1 MNNRSLLSKAAID
14 TTTLQNGGKMNPEQ
28 ADKFITYMQDFSTF
42 LQRVTFIR
50 MLTTRRMLDFGE
62 VSKRNMR
69 KQKENQENAATGKI
83 NTKQRELSAVG
94 VIMPYDVTFQF
105 MKENIEKGNINDTL
119 AKLFAQQMSN
129 DTVDLAWNGDESNAD
144 EFLNINNGWLKI
156 IEADSESHKFDSAGI
171 TSRIDLFGKM
181 LEMVPSKYFQLYQ
194 EEDKSKLK
202 IFVPYSDNRAYKQ
215 ELTERNTALG
225 DSVLIS
231 GKNVNYD
238 GFEIVPVGFIP
249 DGQRIISTYENLAYG
264 VFGDSLEVY
273 HDVVPRKTRHEYTL
287 LADFDFEIHNPDAI
301 VSAKTRS

>member
-14 TTTLQNGGKMNPEQ
+14 TSALGTGGKMNAEQ
-28 ADKFITYMQDFSTF
+28 ANKFITYMKDYSQF
-42 LQRVTFIR
+42 LQRVTFIE
-50 MLTTRRMLDFGE
+50 MQSTKRMLDFGE

-69 KQKENQENAATGKI
+69 KQKENDDNPATGTL
-83 NTKQRELSAVG
+83 NTKQRELEAVG
-94 VIMPYDVTFQF
+94 VIMPYDVSFQF
-105 MKENIEKGNINDTL
+105 MKENIEKGNINETL
-119 AKLFAQQMSN
+119 AQLFAQQMSN
-129 DTVDLAWNGDESNAD
+129 DTVDLAWNGDESSED
-144 EFLNINNGWLKI
+144 EFIKINNGWIKL
-156 IEADSESHKFDSAGI
+156 IEDASDSHKLDSNGI
-171 TSRIDLFGKM
+171 TSRIELFRKM

-231 GKNVNYD
+231 GKNVTYD

-249 DGQRIISTYENLAYG
+249 EGQRIISTYENLAYG
-264 VFGDSLEVY
+264 VYGASLEVY
-273 HDVVPRKTRHEYTL
+273 HEVVPRKTRHEYTL
-287 LADFDFEIHNPDAI
+287 LADFDFQIHNPDAI